1 VSSFRRWYFYV
12 VSAISLQAVTWAA
25 IALLRNLLVPLA
37 QRAGLVFSPQ
47 AESVA
52 FEISVIL
59 IGLPM
64 FLLHWRWAGRESGQ
78 NTDGRFL
85 PERFLYLYVMI
96 GAFLIPLIS
105 NADGFLQSALRLV
118 SGTPPQVQFSNEF
131 LPDGTRLIYTAVAVL
146 VLSLMLLYHARM
158 LQEDRHTPSALALT
172 APLHRL
178 FIYLFSAA
186 GLLMTSIGAAIVL
199 QWLFLVNDEKSGLVA
214 SRNLVNGLALLIA
227 GLILWLFF
235 WRRAQQL
242 YRSGG
247 IEEQRSLLRKFYLY
261 AVIFLAVYA
270 TIAALTA
277 VLASIFR
284 QVLGLEPRAGSAVV
298 ISALIVGAVVWVYH
312 ALVLREDT
320 RRVPMREEQ
329 AGLRRLYR
337 YLVAGVGLLVLLIGL
352 GGLLGVLFDPSPYI
366 IDQQRED
373 LAWFAA
379 MILSGLAVWI
389 IPWRSIQKET
399 AESTPLGVQARSS
412 IVRRFYLFFFLL
424 LATLTFLITA
434 VFILS
439 RLLLAILGEPQA
451 GGDLRTLA
459 LAGAYA
465 IIAAA
470 VWLYHG
476 WLLRGDQ
483 EALEEAQ
490 DQRAAQKNIV
500 VFGDDSLAEQ
510 LLNNL
515 QEEFPQSHIDQVS
528 RAGEKTAEKIAA
540 ADILIGSWTMAAAG
554 GDLGAAI
561 NASGAQ
567 KLILPDPTPG
577 WQWTSVGK
585 WESETAV
592 RQAVETLE
600 TIIDGETAVPRY
612 TLTPGVIILLIAAT
626 ILILILLTS
635 LLGSVLPIF
644 G

>member
-1 VSSFRRWYFYV
+1 
-12 VSAISLQAVTWAA
+12 
-25 IALLRNLLVPLA
+25 
-37 QRAGLVFSPQ
+37 
-47 AESVA
+47 
-52 FEISVIL
+52 
-59 IGLPM
+59 
-64 FLLHWRWAGRESGQ
+64 
-78 NTDGRFL
+78 
-85 PERFLYLYVMI
+85 
-96 GAFLIPLIS
+96 
-105 NADGFLQSALRLV
+105 
-118 SGTPPQVQFSNEF
+118 
-131 LPDGTRLIYTAVAVL
+131 
-146 VLSLMLLYHARM
+146 
-158 LQEDRHTPSALALT
+158 
-172 APLHRL
+172 
-178 FIYLFSAA
+178 
-186 GLLMTSIGAAIVL
+186 
-199 QWLFLVNDEKSGLVA
+199 
-214 SRNLVNGLALLIA
+214 
-227 GLILWLFF
+227 
-235 WRRAQQL
+235 
-242 YRSGG
+242 
-247 IEEQRSLLRKFYLY
+247 
-261 AVIFLAVYA
+261 
-270 TIAALTA
+270 
-277 VLASIFR
+277 
-284 QVLGLEPRAGSAVV
+284 
-298 ISALIVGAVVWVYH
+298 
-312 ALVLREDT
+312 
-320 RRVPMREEQ
+320 
-329 AGLRRLYR
+329 
-337 YLVAGVGLLVLLIGL
+337 
-352 GGLLGVLFDPSPYI
+352 
-366 IDQQRED
+366 
-373 LAWFAA
+373 
-379 MILSGLAVWI
+379 
-389 IPWRSIQKET
+389 
-399 AESTPLGVQARSS
+399 
-412 IVRRFYLFFFLL
+412 VRRFYLFFFLL

-528 RAGEKTAEKIAA
+528 RADEKTAEKIAA